1 MLQLVCKLV
10 SVFILLM
17 NICMLNI
24 KEVTWWERHNTIS
37 HMTTLELVSAGR
49 YLQYNRWL
57 WQVKHWSAFFKCI
70 LFKGYRGRWYLW
82 LQKDL
87 QPQTMISLSL
97 CKHFPAEFVVSI
109 TNFGSDWISSLG
121 SFINF
126 GQSRYQNAK
135 DYPKCAHACVWQ
147 VIKAGLMGSWVNL

>member
-37 HMTTLELVSAGR
+37 LELVSAGR
-49 YLQYNRWL
+49 YLQYNWWL

-126 GQSRYQNAK
+126 GQSRYQNEK
-135 DYPKCAHACVWQ
+135 DCPKCAHACVWQ

>member
-37 HMTTLELVSAGR
+37 LELVSAGR
-49 YLQYNRWL
+49 YLQYNWWL

-126 GQSRYQNAK
+126 GQSRYQNEK

>member
-126 GQSRYQNAK
+126 GQSRYQNEK
-135 DYPKCAHACVWQ
+135 DYPKCAHACVWH

>member
-37 HMTTLELVSAGR
+37 LELVSAGR
-49 YLQYNRWL
+49 YLQYNWWL

-87 QPQTMISLSL
+87 QPQTMISLNL

-126 GQSRYQNAK
+126 GQSRYQNEK

>member
-37 HMTTLELVSAGR
+37 LELVSAGR

-126 GQSRYQNAK
+126 GQSRYQNDK
-135 DYPKCAHACVWQ
+135 MCSCLCLTRDQSGTYGIV
-147 VIKAGLMGSWVNL
+147 G